1 MTLMKKF
8 KQDLNMSDENNQIL
22 DQVTEL
28 ITSKKEQI
36 KEELIDDKKGSQ
48 KNKSQKIQNSRMIWI
63 VILLIHLLKK
73 NYKNGRKKC

>member
-1 MTLMKKF
+1 
-8 KQDLNMSDENNQIL
+8 MSDENNQIL

-36 KEELIDDKKGSQ
+36 KEELIDDKKVY
-48 KNKSQKIQNSRMIWI
+48 KKTNLKKIQNSRMIWI

-73 NYKNGRKKC
+73 NYKNG

>member
-1 MTLMKKF
+1 MKKF

-36 KEELIDDKKGSQ
+36 KDELIDDKKGLQ
-48 KNKSQKIQNSRMIWI
+48 KNKSQKNTKQSNDLI

-73 NYKNGRKKC
+73 NYKNG

>member
-1 MTLMKKF
+1 
-8 KQDLNMSDENNQIL
+8 MSDENNQIL

-48 KNKSQKIQNSRMIWI
+48 KNKSQKKQNSRMIS
-63 VILLIHLLKK
+63 
-73 NYKNGRKKC
+73 

>member
-1 MTLMKKF
+1 
-8 KQDLNMSDENNQIL
+8 MSDENNQIL

-36 KEELIDDKKGSQ
+36 KEELIDDKKVSQ

-73 NYKNGRKKC
+73 NYKNG